1 MNVLILGSG
10 GREHAIAWKVKQ
22 SEKCT
27 SLFCLPGTPGTAQIA
42 TNVAAC
48 VKDFEAIKKCV
59 LENNIE
65 IVIVGPED
73 PLVFGLKDMFA
84 ADEQLKDVLFVGPS
98 KEGAQLEGS
107 KDFAKEFMTR
117 HNIPT
122 AAYKSF
128 TKETLAEADAFLEQ
142 LEAPYVLKADGLA
155 AGKGVLILES
165 LEEAKAELRNM
176 MGGKFGAA
184 GNTVVIEQ
192 FLKGIEV
199 SVFVLT
205 SGKDYLILPEAK
217 DYKRIGEGDKGLNTG
232 GMGAVSPVVFADAEF
247 MAKVEERIIK
257 PTVEGFAKDNI
268 DYKGFVF
275 IGLMNCGGDPYVIE
289 YNVRM
294 GDPETEA
301 VMTRIDSDLL
311 SHLVAA
317 AKGDLSGEKIEIS
330 KEGALTVVCVSGG
343 YPEEYKKGIEMGGSE
358 YLYKNLPDSEIKVF
372 HAGTAQKDGKLVTAG
387 GRVLAVTVNG
397 NGIENQ
403 RERIYA
409 EIEKIQY
416 DGKYCRRD
424 VGLDLLNYKG

>member
-1 MNVLILGSG
+1 MNVLVLGSG
-10 GREHAIAWKVKQ
+10 GREHAIAWKIKQ
-22 SEKCT
+22 SEKCEN
-27 SLFCLPGTPGTAQIA
+27 LFCMPGNPGTAQIA
-42 TNVAAC
+42 TNVAGG
-48 VKDFEAIKKCV
+48 VKDFEAIKECV
-59 LENNIE
+59 LSNNID
-65 IVIVGPED
+65 IVVVGPED

-84 ADEQLKDVLFVGPS
+84 ADQELKDVLFVGPG
-98 KEGAQLEGS
+98 KVGAQLEGS

-128 TKETLAEADAFLEQ
+128 TKETLEEADAFLEQ

-257 PTVEGFAKDNI
+257 PTVEGFRKDNI

-301 VMTRIDSDLL
+301 VITRIESDLL

-317 AKGDLSGEKIEIS
+317 AKGDLSGEQMKISED
-330 KEGALTVVCVSGG
+330 GALTVVCVSGG
-343 YPEEYKKGIEMGGSE
+343 YPEDYKKGIVMGGSE
-358 YLYKNLPDSEIKVF
+358 YLYNNAPDSKIKVF
-372 HAGTAQKDGKLVTAG
+372 HSGTTMKDGNLVTAG

-397 NGIENQ
+397 KGIEKQ
-403 RERIYA
+403 RA
-409 EIEKIQY
+409 EIYEEIAKIEY
-416 DGKYCRRD
+416 EGKYFRRD

>member
-1 MNVLILGSG
+1 MNVLVLGSG

-22 SEKCT
+22 SEKCD
-27 SLFCLPGTPGTAQIA
+27 SLFCLPGNPGTAQIA
-42 TNVAAC
+42 TNIAGS
-48 VKDFEAIKKCV
+48 VKDFDAIKKCV

-73 PLVFGLKDMFA
+73 PLVYGLKDMFA
-84 ADEQLKDVLFVGPS
+84 ADQELKDVLFVGPG
-98 KEGAQLEGS
+98 KTGAQLEGS

-128 TKETLAEADAFLEQ
+128 TKDTLEEADAFLEQ

-165 LEEAKAELRNM
+165 LDEAKAELRNM

-232 GMGAVSPVVFADAEF
+232 GMGAVSPVVFADADF

-257 PTVEGFAKDNI
+257 PTVEGFKKDNI

-301 VMTRIDSDLL
+301 VMTRIESDLL
-311 SHLVAA
+311 SHLIAA
-317 AKGDLSGEKIEIS
+317 AKGDLSGEQIKISE
-330 KEGALTVVCVSGG
+330 EGALTVVCVSGG
-343 YPEEYKKGIEMGGSE
+343 YPEEYKKGIVMGGSE
-358 YLYKNLPDSEIKVF
+358 YLYNNAPDSKIKVF
-372 HAGTAQKDGKLVTAG
+372 HSGTAMKDGNLVTAG

-397 NGIENQ
+397 KGIEKQ
-403 RERIYA
+403 RA
-409 EIEKIQY
+409 EIYEEIAKIEY
-416 DGKYCRRD
+416 EGKYFRRD

>member
-1 MNVLILGSG
+1 MNVLVLGSG

-22 SEKCT
+22 SKNCT
-27 SLFCLPGTPGTAQIA
+27 NLFCLPGNPGTAQIA
-42 TNVAAC
+42 TNVAAG

-65 IVIVGPED
+65 IVICGPED

-98 KEGAQLEGS
+98 KLGAQLEGS
-107 KDFAKEFMTR
+107 KDFAKEFMVR

-155 AGKGVLILES
+155 AGKGVLILED

-176 MGGKFGAA
+176 MGGKFGEA

-317 AKGDLSGEKIEIS
+317 AKGDLSGEKMEIS
-330 KEGALTVVCVSGG
+330 KNGALTVVCVSGG
-343 YPEEYKKGIEMGGSE
+343 YPEEYRKGIEMGGSK
-358 YLYKNLPDSEIKVF
+358 YLFENNPDSKIKVF
-372 HAGTAQKDGKLVTAG
+372 HSGTAMKDGKLVTAG

-397 NGIENQ
+397 NGIEQQ
-403 RERIYA
+403 RETIYA
-409 EIEKIQY
+409 EIEKIEY
-416 DGKYCRRD
+416 EGKYCRRD
-424 VGLDLLNYKG
+424 VGLDLLNYKA

>member
-1 MNVLILGSG
+1 MNVLVLGSG

-22 SEKCT
+22 SKNCT
-27 SLFCLPGTPGTAQIA
+27 NLFCLPGNPGTAQIA
-42 TNVAAC
+42 TNVAAG

-65 IVIVGPED
+65 IVICGPED

-98 KEGAQLEGS
+98 KLGAQLEGS
-107 KDFAKEFMTR
+107 KDFAKEFMVR

-128 TKETLAEADAFLEQ
+128 TKETLTEADAFLEQ

-155 AGKGVLILES
+155 AGKGVLILED

-176 MGGKFGAA
+176 MGGKFGEA

-330 KEGALTVVCVSGG
+330 KDGALTVVCVSGG
-343 YPEEYKKGIEMGGSE
+343 YPEEYKKGLEMGGSE
-358 YLYKNLPDSEIKVF
+358 YLYSNTPDSKIKVF
-372 HAGTAQKDGKLVTAG
+372 HAGTAMKDGKLVTSG
-387 GRVLAVTVNG
+387 GRVLAITVNG
-397 NGIENQ
+397 EGIEKQ
-403 RERIYA
+403 RETIYA
-409 EIEKIQY
+409 EIAKIEY
-416 DGKYCRRD
+416 EGKYCRRD
-424 VGLDLLNYKG
+424 IGLDLLNYKG

>member
-1 MNVLILGSG
+1 MNVLVLGSG

-22 SEKCT
+22 SKNCT
-27 SLFCLPGTPGTAQIA
+27 NLFCLPGNPGTAQIA
-42 TNVAAC
+42 TNVAAG

-65 IVIVGPED
+65 IVICGPED

-84 ADEQLKDVLFVGPS
+84 ADDQLKDVLFVGPS
-98 KEGAQLEGS
+98 KLGAQLEGS
-107 KDFAKEFMTR
+107 KDFAKEFMVR

-128 TKETLAEADAFLEQ
+128 TKETLTEADAFLEQ

-155 AGKGVLILES
+155 AGKGVLILED

-176 MGGKFGAA
+176 MGGKFGEA

-330 KEGALTVVCVSGG
+330 KNGALTVVCVSGG
-343 YPEEYKKGIEMGGSE
+343 YPEEYRKGLEMGGSE
-358 YLYKNLPDSEIKVF
+358 YLYSNTPCSKIKVF
-372 HAGTAQKDGKLVTAG
+372 HAGTAMKDGKLVTSG
-387 GRVLAVTVNG
+387 GRVLAITVNG
-397 NGIENQ
+397 EGIEKQ
-403 RERIYA
+403 RETIYA
-409 EIEKIQY
+409 EIAKIEY
-416 DGKYCRRD
+416 EGKYCRRD
-424 VGLDLLNYKG
+424 IGLDLLNYKG

>member
-1 MNVLILGSG
+1 MNVLVLGSG

-22 SEKCT
+22 SETCT
-27 SLFCLPGTPGTAQIA
+27 NLYCLPGNPGTAQIA
-42 TNVAAC
+42 TNVSGG
-48 VKDFEAIKKCV
+48 VKDFDAIKKCV
-59 LENNIE
+59 LENGIE

-84 ADEQLKDVLFVGPS
+84 EDPQLKDVLFVGPS
-98 KEGAQLEGS
+98 KKGAQLEGS

-122 AAYKSF
+122 AAYRSF
-128 TKETLAEADAFLEQ
+128 TKETLEEADAFLAT

-155 AGKGVLILES
+155 AGKGVLIIDS

-232 GMGAVSPVVFADAEF
+232 GMGAVSPVVFADAQF
-247 MAKVEERIIK
+247 MQKVEERIIK
-257 PTVEGFAKDNI
+257 PTVEGFRKDDI
-268 DYKGFVF
+268 DYKGFIF

-317 AKGDLSGEKIEIS
+317 AKGDLSGEKMEIS
-330 KEGALTVVCVSGG
+330 KDGALTVVCVSGG
-343 YPEEYKKGIEMGGSE
+343 YPEEYKKGLEMGGSR
-358 YLYKNLPDSEIKVF
+358 YLYENAHDSKIKVF
-372 HAGTAQKDGKLVTAG
+372 HSGTAMKDGKLVTNG

-397 NGIENQ
+397 NGIEAQ
-403 RERIYA
+403 RSEIYA
-409 EIEKIQY
+409 EIEKIGY
-416 DGKYCRRD
+416 EGKYFRRD

>member
-1 MNVLILGSG
+1 MNVLVLGSG

-27 SLFCLPGTPGTAQIA
+27 NLFCLPGNPGTAQIA
-42 TNVAAC
+42 TNVNGG
-48 VKDFEAIKKCV
+48 VKDFDAIKKCV
-59 LENNIE
+59 VENAID

-98 KEGAQLEGS
+98 KNGAQLEGS

-128 TKETLAEADAFLEQ
+128 TKETLEEADAFLEQ

-247 MAKVEERIIK
+247 MRKVEERIIK
-257 PTVEGFAKDNI
+257 PTVDGFAKDNI

-294 GDPETEA
+294 GDPETES
-301 VMTRIDSDLL
+301 VMLRLKSDIVELFEK
-311 SHLVAA
+311 VAA
-317 AKGDLSGEKIEIS
+317 GTLAGTAVEFDERT
-330 KEGALTVVCVSGG
+330 AVCVMLVSGG
-343 YPEEYKKGIEMGGSE
+343 YPEAYDKGFVMTGFENV
-358 YLYKNLPDSEIKVF
+358 KDSILF
-372 HAGTAQKDGKLVTAG
+372 HAGTTEKDGNVVTAG
-387 GRVLAVTVNG
+387 GRVIAAVSYGET
-397 NGIENQ
+397 
-403 RERIYA
+403 RA
-409 EIEKIQY
+409 EALEKSFRSANAINY
-416 DGKYCRRD
+416 EKKYFRGD
-424 VGLDLLNYKG
+424 IGFDLQ